1 MRSSPSG
8 QRINV
13 SYDTEVQNLLVQRP
27 HQFSIDSNTL
37 NKPRRSVGKPAKK
50 KNIDKWDVFALLV
63 SFLCLALALSAV
75 VSENLSWR
83 LGVRNYQLIVLGFLL
98 SIMNLCLAEVTPA
111 LLLLLEARFGPSTL

>member
-37 NKPRRSVGKPAKK
+37 NKPRRSIGKPAKK
-50 KNIDKWDVFALLV
+50 KNIDKWDVFTLLV
-63 SFLCLALALSAV
+63 SLLCLALALSAV
-75 VSENLSWR
+75 VSENLSW
-83 LGVRNYQLIVLGFLL
+83 
-98 SIMNLCLAEVTPA
+98 
-111 LLLLLEARFGPSTL
+111 